1 MQKKSLIDRKYFDE
15 YYQNEKLK
23 TLLIY
28 KIFLCIFLVI
38 NTIFIL
44 FVIAYRIQISSVN
57 SDIISMLN

>member
-28 KIFLCIFLVI
+28 KIILCIFLVI